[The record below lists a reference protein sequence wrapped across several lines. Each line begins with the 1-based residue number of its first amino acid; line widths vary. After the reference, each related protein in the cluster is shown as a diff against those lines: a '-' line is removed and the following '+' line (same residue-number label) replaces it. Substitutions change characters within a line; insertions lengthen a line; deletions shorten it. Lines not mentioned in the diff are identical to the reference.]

1 MAMAE
6 SPHEYVDPSDI
17 TKEDVI
23 SAFLQ
28 TIQRTINCLSAEEAK
43 IRRTAIERL
52 HIYLL
57 KDDAAGSLPPAD
69 VLQWFYY
76 GLQALWDG
84 HILDRVMRCVCDP
97 TEKCRE
103 VAIQLIRE
111 VAQSL
116 TEVDFTL
123 KEIVRVMALRM
134 GQAPVLED
142 SEEIRL
148 QLFSLLNDI
157 LLPECEISSLQ
168 TIIDPLHRILT
179 VTLYDNFHEVRKSAC
194 RVLVTT
200 ANRDPDVFGNRIGTL
215 LKALIPCLSHSHSRV
230 RIAVFQAIDAMV
242 QCGLTASVVAQQL
255 APGIKFLAFDHT
267 TTVRELFFAS
277 VANWLNYNLRK
288 MNDEEIRECIIAGK
302 VPRFH
307 IAELLPLLLL
317 GLTDECLDIA
327 RSTYEKIEG
336 VGEIYKKFIDQLNK
350 FKAPQGREDVSLK
363 SLEEGGKFIEVVLG
377 DRDAGKSTWADTLIL
392 GSAIR
397 EVPIAESAKE
407 RTVTQNAKEL
417 GEHDLEQAM
426 KDFTHRSEAVE
437 YEKSHAPEC
446 SFVTKVESSEETAEK
461 GAFNTVPVKKK
472 TWTVGGMERIGKE
485 ETCKENSEVTA
496 EAIFDPDLKDY
507 NVHPE
512 RSKIPPWYAAL
523 SRSGSQK
530 SQTSWKETDLIEG
543 DLSVEWIL
551 DSDLRIFNKCQELD
565 NKNSGSDP
573 GQLWRASHALGIEG
587 VEIID
592 GRSGGLEEVQ
602 TNSVHGK
609 EIIDG
614 RSGGLEEV
622 QTNSVHGKISGL
634 DVNAEAHPWNETP
647 GISVDSLENKEEGS
661 TAGDKDDDKSE
672 KYVSSNQVRQEDE
685 HKKAKTIVSL
695 LRNKA
700 LNKVTS
706 VITNEGAVL
715 KKDSGEAG
723 VETLQLPIPYRGRPS
738 AGCQLMVEAFLRSM
752 IKPCLKELKQ
762 WTAPTRLSAARLLHT
777 LMIFAEGFAEDNLDI
792 LIPAFCSA
800 VGDDDVKV
808 AKRVVATT
816 HIVGFYVPPKK
827 WLPLVLKP
835 LGNIKTSDAQRAHVL
850 VVTAALLYGTPR
862 KAMEEE
868 HVEQICEKLYG
879 KEVCCSEHSSI
890 QNQLLS
896 VVNNLVQ
903 VAGALCTSSSFNIFI
918 FLLRLQSVEGDYQLQ
933 QRAGHVLKS
942 FAQVLRMKSVREFYV
957 QHIHSMLDIV
967 TADHKRWSSGSPGN
981 HLFQTFMRNADDTVG
996 PYLKSLMPL
1005 FRVCLQNN
1013 QDPVLRFSFL
1023 QLLNESFEK
1032 QGLGSSW
1039 SPLAPDLVGKL
1050 LTSCAVWRAGKTE
1063 AAIRCGAM
1071 VAVGTFLKKDL
1082 CSQTQMQEI
1091 LNMPEGFLPVV
1102 KTCIDEDYFLDVR
1115 RAATHV
1121 MYHLIR
1127 ISGPTLNTEER
1138 TKLIKVLMKR
1148 VDDSSNTIRIA
1159 ILPAVAMFFTT
1170 MPSSFC
1176 DSEVKGFVSFLVAH
1190 IDDVIPSIQ
1199 EGISQAVEACALKK
1213 PDLVIDF
1220 LSTVAINQRSS
1231 QYIEG
1236 LLRLANHVKRNF
1248 PLDPLCKN

>member
-1 MAMAE
+1 MTRQD
-6 SPHEYVDPSDI
+6 HC
-17 TKEDVI
+17 
-23 SAFLQ
+23 LQ
-28 TIQRTINCLSAEEAK
+28 RM
-43 IRRTAIERL
+43 
-52 HIYLL
+52 
-57 KDDAAGSLPPAD
+57 
-69 VLQWFYY
+69 FY
-76 GLQALWDG
+76 
-84 HILDRVMRCVCDP
+84 
-97 TEKCRE
+97 RE

-918 FLLRLQSVEGDYQLQ
+918 FLLRLQLQSVEGDYQLQ

>member
-69 VLQWFYY
+69 VLQ
-76 GLQALWDG
+76 
-84 HILDRVMRCVCDP
+84 
-97 TEKCRE
+97 
-103 VAIQLIRE
+103 
-111 VAQSL
+111 
-116 TEVDFTL
+116 VDFTL

-179 VTLYDNFHEVRKSAC
+179 VTLYDNFHE
-194 RVLVTT
+194 
-200 ANRDPDVFGNRIGTL
+200 
-215 LKALIPCLSHSHSRV
+215 V

-1082 CSQTQMQEI
+1082 CSQVISMHVLI
-1091 LNMPEGFLPVV
+1091 LISFIPCSM
-1102 KTCIDEDYFLDVR
+1102 YFF
-1115 RAATHV
+1115 
-1121 MYHLIR
+1121 MC
-1127 ISGPTLNTEER
+1127 
-1138 TKLIKVLMKR
+1138 KLK
-1148 VDDSSNTIRIA
+1148 
-1159 ILPAVAMFFTT
+1159 
-1170 MPSSFC
+1170 
-1176 DSEVKGFVSFLVAH
+1176 
-1190 IDDVIPSIQ
+1190 
-1199 EGISQAVEACALKK
+1199 
-1213 PDLVIDF
+1213 
-1220 LSTVAINQRSS
+1220 
-1231 QYIEG
+1231 
-1236 LLRLANHVKRNF
+1236 
-1248 PLDPLCKN
+1248 

>member
-918 FLLRLQSVEGDYQLQ
+918 FLLRLQLQSVEGDYQLQ

-1023 QLLNESFEK
+1023 Q
-1032 QGLGSSW
+1032 
-1039 SPLAPDLVGKL
+1039 
-1050 LTSCAVWRAGKTE
+1050 TE

-1082 CSQTQMQEI
+1082 CSQIHTIAPRKFRNVQ
-1091 LNMPEGFLPVV
+1091 VR
-1102 KTCIDEDYFLDVR
+1102 YFHNKLDQVQD
-1115 RAATHV
+1115 
-1121 MYHLIR
+1121 L
-1127 ISGPTLNTEER
+1127 
-1138 TKLIKVLMKR
+1138 VLTWK
-1148 VDDSSNTIRIA
+1148 NY
-1159 ILPAVAMFFTT
+1159 
-1170 MPSSFC
+1170 
-1176 DSEVKGFVSFLVAH
+1176 AH
-1190 IDDVIPSIQ
+1190 I
-1199 EGISQAVEACALKK
+1199 
-1213 PDLVIDF
+1213 F
-1220 LSTVAINQRSS
+1220 LNDRHRCKRS
-1231 QYIEG
+1231 
-1236 LLRLANHVKRNF
+1236 
-1248 PLDPLCKN
+1248 